1 MNEMLQYLKGDE
13 KKKDVE
19 GKYSYSK
26 KDREPGSGKL
36 RIGEKIK
43 VRDDL
48 YSMLFVSTL
57 HAEYIL
63 QCEREHEADEAAKT
77 KLLDHYR
84 QERSPDKG
92 II

>member
-1 MNEMLQYLKGDE
+1 MKEKLKYLKDDE
-13 KKKDVE
+13 KADSD
-19 GKYSYSK
+19 GKYSYSNRT
-26 KDREPGSGKL
+26 REPGSGKL
-36 RIGEKIK
+36 RIGEQIK

-77 KLLDHYR
+77 KLLKEYR
-84 QERSPDKG
+84 RERSHDKG